1 MRARLV
7 VPVVVLALAPAAVP
21 ACGQEGEDAEL
32 PVEIPTEIPTQV
44 PTQVPTELP
53 DGVPTRLPDLPDVS
67 LPDLSLPDLP
77 SVSLP
82 DLPGGEDGEGE
93 DGVAA
98 PPPETGPPA
107 TTPTATPTATPT
119 TTRTATPTATRTAT
133 QTATQTATETATRTA
148 TLTATATVTASPSP
162 EPTGSP
168 PPEPTAA
175 EGGVPWWVWALLAIA
190 AAALVAVLVA
200 LLGRR
205 RVGQADRDRAA
216 DADAQLGWVRT
227 QVDEP
232 LLRWRGGRLAAPPE
246 VLGDTVEI
254 RSEPGDRWA
263 LVQERIDVA
272 LDHAAALAAGAGS
285 ADLRSA
291 GAALQE
297 ATETYRRSIE
307 TAAAAHGTGDAGR
320 IVAAERGLAV
330 DGDLLDRARRRLR
343 EVAGLGP
350 GPRT

>member
-21 ACGQEGEDAEL
+21 ACGQEGEEPGL
-32 PVEIPTEIPTQV
+32 PTEI

-107 TTPTATPTATPT
+107 TTPTATPTTTPTTAPT
-119 TTRTATPTATRTAT
+119 TTRTSTA
-133 QTATQTATETATRTA
+133 TATQTATETATRTA
-148 TLTATATVTASPSP
+148 TLTATVTASPSP

-168 PPEPTAA
+168 QPEPTAA
-175 EGGVPWWVWALLAIA
+175 QGGVPWWVWALLAIA

-200 LLGRR
+200 VLGRR

-246 VLGDTVEI
+246 ALGDTVEL

-272 LDHAAALAAGAGS
+272 LGHAAALAAGAGS

-343 EVAGLGP
+343 EAAGLGP
-350 GPRT
+350 GGRA

>member
-21 ACGQEGEDAEL
+21 ACGQEGEEPEL

-44 PTQVPTELP
+44 PTELP
-53 DGVPTRLPDLPDVS
+53 EGVPTRLPDLPDVS

-82 DLPGGEDGEGE
+82 DLPGGEDGGE

-98 PPPETGPPA
+98 PPPDTAPPA
-107 TTPTATPTATPT
+107 TTPTATPTPT
-119 TTRTATPTATRTAT
+119 STTT
-133 QTATQTATETATRTA
+133 QTATQTATATATRTATRTA

-254 RSEPGDRWA
+254 RSEPGERWA